1 VSFNFASSLGYLVND
16 WKDREFDRMHFK
28 KKNRPF
34 ASGQFTFMHL
44 LFLILICFIAVTST
58 FNFLPPMF
66 ICTISVYLLI
76 TLSYTFI
83 VKHIPVLEM
92 VWLAS
97 GFLVRA
103 LAGSIVI
110 DLHPTGWFVTSV
122 FFGALFMVSGKR
134 IAEFKNSDLVNTRR
148 VISAYPDGFLNVVST
163 MSLSTTIMT
172 YSLWVFEVHP
182 NSLFA
187 QISILPVTFTMLMYL
202 FSCDK
207 GDAESPEKLLFSNR
221 YLLAGITLTSFL
233 LLMVFNS

>member
-1 VSFNFASSLGYLVND
+1 MVFFCG
-16 WKDREFDRMHFK
+16 K
-28 KKNRPF
+28 KSNIF
-34 ASGQFTFMHL
+34 HV
-44 LFLILICFIAVTST
+44 FLILICFIAVTIT
-58 FNFLPPMF
+58 LFFLPSLF
-66 ICTISVYLLI
+66 ICIISIYLLI

-97 GFLVRA
+97 GFLIRA

-110 DLHPTGWFVTSV
+110 DIYPTGWFVTSV

-134 IAEFKNSDLVNTRR
+134 IAEFKNSDSANTRR

-163 MSLSTTIMT
+163 MSLSTTIVT
-172 YSLWVFEVHP
+172 YSLWVFQVHP

-187 QISILPVTFTMLMYL
+187 QISILPFTFTMLMYL

-221 YLLAGITLTSFL
+221 YLLAGITLTSLL